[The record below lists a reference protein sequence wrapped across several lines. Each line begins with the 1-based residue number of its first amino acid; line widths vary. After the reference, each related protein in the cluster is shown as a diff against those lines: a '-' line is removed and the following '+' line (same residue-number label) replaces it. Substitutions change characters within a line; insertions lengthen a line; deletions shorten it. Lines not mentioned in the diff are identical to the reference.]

1 MAVVKAVIF
10 DLYGVLG
17 LNGWQDFKAR
27 HFVDRPEEWERL
39 RVLGQRADAGKVSQ
53 DEFVRAL
60 VDATGESKATIR
72 RQFESTKPNAP
83 LLVYIAH
90 ELKPHYKIGI
100 LSNTSHDVY
109 QTIFQAEEYALF
121 DVAIGSFAVGLTKP
135 DPKMFLL
142 MCERLGVD
150 PAECIMVDDKQQHTA
165 AAGRLGMRTV
175 VYTSAPQAI
184 RDIQEQL
191 SA

>member
-27 HFVDRPEEWERL
+27 HFVDRLEEWERL

-83 LLVYIAH
+83 LLAYIAR

-109 QTIFQAEEYALF
+109 QTIFQAEDYALF

-150 PAECIMVDDKQQHTA
+150 PTECIMVDDKQQHTA
-165 AAGRLGMRTV
+165 AAGQLGMRTV

-191 SA
+191 AA

>member
-27 HFVDRPEEWERL
+27 HFVDRLEEWERL

-53 DEFVRAL
+53 DEFVQAL
-60 VDATGESKATIR
+60 IDATGESKATIR

-109 QTIFQAEEYALF
+109 QTIFQAEDYALF

-150 PAECIMVDDKQQHTA
+150 PAECIMVDDKPQHTA
-165 AAGRLGMRTV
+165 AAGQLGMRTV

-191 SA
+191 AA

>member
-27 HFVDRPEEWERL
+27 HFADRLEEWERL

-53 DEFVRAL
+53 DEFVQAL
-60 VDATGESKATIR
+60 IDATGESKATIR

-83 LLVYIAH
+83 LLAYIAR
-90 ELKPHYKIGI
+90 ELKPHYKIGM

-150 PAECIMVDDKQQHTA
+150 PAECIMVDDKPQHTA
-165 AAGRLGMRTV
+165 AAGQLGMRTV

-191 SA
+191 AA